1 MDRFKVLIVDDD
13 ESLRFK
19 LLHKLNKI
27 GYEVYLASNG
37 FEALFLHK
45 EHSVDRLLTDTLMPE
60 KDGLELVWEFQNNYP
75 GVKQIAVS
83 GGSRISAQLYL

>member
-37 FEALFLHK
+37 FEALSSTKSTASTACSPIL
-45 EHSVDRLLTDTLMPE
+45 
-60 KDGLELVWEFQNNYP
+60 
-75 GVKQIAVS
+75 
-83 GGSRISAQLYL
+83 